1 MGNNL
6 LQVRKEAK
14 YKATKQWYGEIISI
28 HNDFVFRL
36 KHDTEEYDYIM
47 DKLNNLMEEMLVYMK
62 ENI

>member
-14 YKATKQWYGEIISI
+14 YKATKHWYSKVISV

-47 DKLNNLMEEMLVYMK
+47 DKLNNLMEEMLDYMK